1 MWSLLDLHPQKQI
14 FLSDS
19 LGFEDSKEFITKD
32 DKKIINSILYG
43 INKLNKKD
51 KNYQYNKSN
60 FVKFSVDSYFL
71 FGRDYDSEISIYES
85 FEERGTNMDNMFS
98 KLQCLRFISPGA
110 WWQAITFSS

>member
-1 MWSLLDLHPQKQI
+1 MNWFLYDRDFLH
-14 FLSDS
+14 
-19 LGFEDSKEFITKD
+19 ER
-32 DKKIINSILYG
+32 
-43 INKLNKKD
+43 
-51 KNYQYNKSN
+51 
-60 FVKFSVDSYFL
+60 VKFSVDSYFL

>member
-51 KNYQYNKSN
+51 KNYQCNKSN
-60 FVKFSVDSYFL
+60 LVKFSVDSYAKL
-71 FGRDYDSEISIYES
+71 
-85 FEERGTNMDNMFS
+85 NAQNLS
-98 KLQCLRFISPGA
+98 KLSATILNFTLLTNLENCLC
-110 WWQAITFSS
+110 

>member
-51 KNYQYNKSN
+51 KNY
-60 FVKFSVDSYFL
+60 
-71 FGRDYDSEISIYES
+71 
-85 FEERGTNMDNMFS
+85 
-98 KLQCLRFISPGA
+98 
-110 WWQAITFSS
+110 

>member
-60 FVKFSVDSYFL
+60 FVKFSGDSYAKL
-71 FGRDYDSEISIYES
+71 
-85 FEERGTNMDNMFS
+85 NAQNLS
-98 KLQCLRFISPGA
+98 KLSATILNFTLLTNLENCLC
-110 WWQAITFSS
+110 